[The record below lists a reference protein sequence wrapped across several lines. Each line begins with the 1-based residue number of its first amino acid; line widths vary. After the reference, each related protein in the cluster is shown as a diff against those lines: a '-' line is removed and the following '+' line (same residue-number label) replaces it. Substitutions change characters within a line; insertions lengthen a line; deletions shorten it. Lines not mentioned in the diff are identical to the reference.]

1 MLKFDKRSYQPEL
14 LDKDDIPFVD
24 IMQNM
29 KELNTINTL
38 LGGHAITLKGIKKL
52 LQGRDK
58 KQALHI
64 CEIGCGGGDNLQAI
78 YHWCVKKNIA
88 VKFTGIDIK
97 ETCIKFAA
105 TQYPEL
111 PAKWLAS
118 DYASVSFHENKPDII
133 FNSLFC
139 HHFPEA
145 KILHILHW
153 MQMNSRIGFFINDLH
168 RHWMAYYSIRWITAA
183 FSRSYLVKNDAPL
196 SVARGFKRKEWE
208 KIFDLTGIHPF
219 AIQWKWAF
227 RHLITVKHER

>member
-1 MLKFDKRSYQPEL
+1 MLKLYKRSYQPEL
-14 LDKDDIPFVD
+14 LDKDDIPFND
-24 IMQNM
+24 IKQNM

-52 LQGRDK
+52 LQGSDK
-58 KQALHI
+58 KQPLHI

-78 YHWCVKKNIA
+78 YRWCVKKNIT

-97 ETCIKFAA
+97 ITCIEFAA
-105 TQYPEL
+105 EQYPEL
-111 PAKWLAS
+111 PAEWIAS
-118 DYASVSFHENKPDII
+118 DYADVDFKNNKPDII

-153 MQMNSRIGFFINDLH
+153 MQMNSRLGFFINDLH
-168 RHWMAYYSIRWITAA
+168 RHWMAYYSIKWITSI

-196 SVARGFKRKEWE
+196 SVARGFKRKEWQ
-208 KIFDLTGIHPF
+208 KIFDSIAIHPF
-219 AIQWKWAF
+219 TIQWKWAF